1 MSWWKL
7 SAWKSVQLCLL
18 MLFLAMVTWPGD
30 PAGEFF
36 GLFKPGDV
44 LCGTDGV
51 FCTSEDMYQA
61 MERAGV
67 HVIFALSSLLCVMGA
82 IPFVLKRGRY
92 FGQTTLFLFA
102 VLGFAGCVFAWVMML
117 AA

>member
-7 SAWKSVQLCLL
+7 SAWKSVQLFLL
-18 MLFLAMVTWPGD
+18 MIVLAAVTKPGD

-36 GLFKPGDV
+36 GWLKPGDV

-61 MERAGV
+61 LEKANV
-67 HVIFALSSLLCVMGA
+67 HVLFAISTLVCVMSA
-82 IPFVLKRGRY
+82 VPFVLKRGRY
-92 FGQTTLFLFA
+92 FSQMALGMLA
-102 VLGFAGCVFAWVMML
+102 VLGFAGCVLAWVMML